1 MSKTPT
7 PWHATAF
14 NQATE
19 SSNQIHSDEMAR
31 AYGFRGGLVP
41 GVTISAYLMHP
52 AVEAWGEAW
61 LRTGRAEIVVH
72 RPLYDGY
79 EFDVEVSEPTDHA
92 YHAILVD
99 QEGTRCASG
108 SLSLVTDPPP
118 PPVRRGDPLL
128 ARGQAID
135 PVSREVL
142 ERLRDEGMHALPARW
157 SAEHNMASYLADPGA
172 MPAIHRFDGRGLA
185 NGGFL
190 LGLTNWALASNTYM
204 NPWVHVQTD
213 SQFYAVVEPG
223 TDLVVECAVAD
234 LFERKGHQFVDAK
247 VDAYV
252 RASSQ
257 AVMSATLR
265 AIYRLRPAD
274 KL

>member
-1 MSKTPT
+1 MSTVPA

-19 SSNQIHSDEMAR
+19 SSNQIHSDEMAK
-31 AYGFRGGLVP
+31 AYGFKGGLVP

-52 AVEAWGEAW
+52 AVEAWGEEW
-61 LRTGRAEIVVH
+61 LRSGHAEIVVH

-79 EFDVEVSEPTDHA
+79 EFDVDVSEVTDRSYRA
-92 YHAILVD
+92 TLVD

-108 SLSLVTDPPP
+108 TLSLVEDPPS
-118 PPVRRGDPLL
+118 PPVRRNDPLL
-128 ARGQAID
+128 VRGQAVE

-142 ERLRDEGMHALPARW
+142 ERLRDRGMHALPARW
-157 SAEHNMASYLADPGA
+157 NAAHHMATYLSDPRA
-172 MPAIHRFDGRGLA
+172 MPRIHRLDDRGLA

-213 SQFYAVVEPG
+213 SQFYAVVEPD

-252 RASSQ
+252 RETSQ
-257 AVMSATLR
+257 PVMAATLR
-265 AIYRLRPAD
+265 AIYRLRPPGS
-274 KL
+274 

>member
-1 MSKTPT
+1 MSALPAS
-7 PWHATAF
+7 WHATAF
-14 NQATE
+14 NQATA
-19 SSNQIHSDEMAR
+19 SSNQIHSDEMAK

-52 AVEAWGEAW
+52 AVETWGEAW
-61 LRTGRAEIVVH
+61 LNTGRAEIVVH

-79 EFDVEVSEPTDHA
+79 GFDVVLTDVSDRSYQAT
-92 YHAILVD
+92 LVD

-108 SLSLVTDPPP
+108 TLSLADEPAAPPI
-118 PPVRRGDPLL
+118 RRGDPLL
-128 ARGQAID
+128 KRGQDIE

-142 ERLRDEGMHALPARW
+142 ERLRDKGMHALPARW
-157 SAEHNMASYLADPGA
+157 SAEHNMASYLADPHA
-172 MPAIHRFDGRGLA
+172 MPAIHCFDGRGLA

-213 SQFYAVVEPG
+213 SRFYGVVEPD

-234 LFERKGHQFVDAK
+234 LFERRGHQFVDAR
-247 VDAYV
+247 VDAYL
-252 RASSQ
+252 RATSE

-265 AIYRLRPAD
+265 AIYRLRPPT
-274 KL
+274 

>member
-1 MSKTPT
+1 MLPT
-7 PWHATAF
+7 QWHATAY

-19 SSNQIHSDEMAR
+19 SSNQIHSDDMAK

-61 LRTGRAEIVVH
+61 LRSGHAEIVVH

-79 EFDVEVSEPTDHA
+79 TFDVEVQVVGDGSYRA
-92 YHAILVD
+92 VLID

-108 SLSLVTDPPP
+108 SLSLADEPAP

-128 ARGQAID
+128 ERGEPIP
-135 PVSREVL
+135 PVSRAVL

-157 SAEHNMASYLADPGA
+157 SAAHNMATYLLDPAA
-172 MPAIHRFDGRGLA
+172 MPAIHRFDGAGLA
-185 NGGFL
+185 NGAFL

-213 SQFYAVVEPG
+213 SQFYAPVVPD

-234 LFERKGHQFVDAK
+234 LFERKGHEFVDARI
-247 VDAYV
+247 DAYV
-252 RASSQ
+252 RDTSAP
-257 AVMSATLR
+257 VMSATLR
-265 AIYRLRPAD
+265 AIYKLRPPSV
-274 KL
+274 

>member
-1 MSKTPT
+1 MNPTPI

-19 SSNQIHSDEMAR
+19 SSNQIHSDEMAK

-52 AVEAWGEAW
+52 AVAAWGEDW
-61 LRTGRAEIVVH
+61 LRRGRAEIVVH

-79 EFDVEVSEPTDHA
+79 AFDVEITESGDAGYRAVL
-92 YHAILVD
+92 ID

-108 SLSLVTDPPP
+108 TLSLVAEPPP

-128 ARGQAID
+128 VRGQAVD

-142 ERLRDEGMHALPARW
+142 ERLRETGMHALPARW
-157 SAEHNMASYLADPGA
+157 SAAHHMASYLSDPSA

-213 SQFYAVVEPG
+213 SQFYAPVETD
-223 TDLVVECAVAD
+223 TDLIVECAVAD

-252 RASSQ
+252 RETSQ

-265 AIYRLRPAD
+265 AIYKLRPPGD
-274 KL
+274 

>member
-1 MSKTPT
+1 VNSTPT

-19 SSNQIHSDEMAR
+19 SSNQIHSDEMAK

-52 AVEAWGEAW
+52 AVVAWGEDW
-61 LRTGRAEIVVH
+61 LRTGHADIVVH

-79 EFDVEVSEPTDHA
+79 EFDVLVSEASDRAFHA
-92 YHAILVD
+92 TLID
-99 QEGTRCASG
+99 REGTRCASG
-108 SLSLVTDPPP
+108 TLQLADAPAPPP
-118 PPVRRGDPLL
+118 ERRGDPLL
-128 ARGQAID
+128 RRGEAIE

-142 ERLRDEGMHALPARW
+142 ERLRDKGMHALPARW
-157 SAEHNMASYLADPGA
+157 DAEHNMATYLHDPAA
-172 MPAIHRFDGRGLA
+172 MPAIHRADARGLA
-185 NGGFL
+185 NGAFL

-204 NPWVHVQTD
+204 NPWVHVQTE
-213 SQFYAVVEPG
+213 SQFYAPVEPD

-252 RASSQ
+252 RETSAP
-257 AVMSATLR
+257 VMSATLR
-265 AIYRLRPAD
+265 AIYKLRPPGE
-274 KL
+274 

>member
-1 MSKTPT
+1 MNPRPA

-19 SSNQIHSDEMAR
+19 SSNQIHSDTMAK
-31 AYGFRGGLVP
+31 AYGFKGGLVP

-52 AVEAWGEAW
+52 AVVAWGEAW
-61 LRTGRAEIVVH
+61 LGAGRAEIVVH

-79 EFDVEVSEPTDHA
+79 EFDVEIAEVTDRSYRA
-92 YHAILVD
+92 ALID

-108 SLSLVTDPPP
+108 TLHLPAEPPP
-118 PPVRRGDPLL
+118 PPVRRGDPMFK
-128 ARGQAID
+128 RGRAVE

-142 ERLRDEGMHALPARW
+142 ERLRDEGMFALPARW
-157 SAEHNMASYLADPGA
+157 TAEHHMTTYVSDAGA

-190 LGLTNWALASNTYM
+190 LGLTNWVLASNTYM

-213 SQFYAVVEPG
+213 SQFYAVVEPD

-252 RASSQ
+252 RETST

-265 AIYRLRPAD
+265 AIYKLRPPA
-274 KL
+274 